1 MKATETNFLK
11 FLQGTKQFVVPIY
24 QRKYSW
30 TVSQCR
36 QLWNDIVR
44 AGSTE
49 EIRGHFV
56 GSVVYIEKRL
66 YQTSAVPQLL
76 LIDGQQRMTT
86 LTLLL
91 HALGKSIQNRKD
103 EGPFDT
109 TKKKIMNYYL
119 VNNEEED
126 DLFFKLVL
134 TEGDRETLFQVI
146 SEGELPKEYAQRVY
160 ENYMFF
166 LEQIEKS
173 KIDLNH
179 LYQGIA
185 KLIVVD
191 IALDRDYDDPQL
203 IFESLNS
210 TGLDLSQAD
219 LIRNYVLMKLE
230 PKEQTD
236 LYKKYWQPMEK
247 SFDNLTE
254 PSLFDRF
261 MRDYLTVKTGKIPN
275 IKNVYVTFKD
285 YILTQSDKE
294 MQEIVADLYMYSK
307 YFVKIAK
314 QVEDDMDINK
324 ALKDLGALKMDVI
337 NPMLM
342 EVYNDYE
349 NRMFSKE
356 DFISILR
363 IVESYLFRRAICGI
377 PTNSLNKT
385 FANLTKE
392 IDKNNYLESLK
403 AVLLLKDSYKRF
415 PDNEE
420 FIRELTVKD
429 VYNFR
434 NRNYLLRRLENQDR
448 KEIVD
453 IESYTIE
460 HIMPQNK
467 NLAPQ
472 WRVDLGEEWEE
483 VQKTFLH
490 TLGNLTLTRY
500 NSELS
505 DRPFLYKRDL
515 EGGFAD
521 SPLRLNRSLSKLEKW
536 DGDSIKERGKLLA
549 NEAVKVWEYPMVS
562 EEVLSKYKKADHK
575 HGTVVYTIDDHPHL
589 KGDMLNLFNEL
600 RKRICNLDSS
610 VREEFKKLYVAYK
623 VNVNF
628 VDIVPKKNSLC
639 LSINIPYAELH
650 DPKNLCTDVSD
661 VGRWGNGDV
670 ETHISSQ
677 EEIEDIMNLI
687 KQAFER
693 QIEE

>member
-30 TVSQCR
+30 TVQQCK
-36 QLWNDIVR
+36 QLWEDVVR
-44 AGSTE
+44 AGSNDD
-49 EIRGHFV
+49 IRGHFV

-66 YQTSAVPQLL
+66 YQISTVPQLL

-91 HALGKSIQNRKD
+91 HALGKSMEKS
-103 EGPFDT
+103 ELKFDT

-119 VNNEEED
+119 VNNEEDD
-126 DLFFKLVL
+126 DLYFKLSL
-134 TEGDRETLFQVI
+134 TEGDRETLFKII
-146 SEGELPKEYAQRVY
+146 SEGELPREYSQRVY
-160 ENYMFF
+160 ENYKFF
-166 LEQIEKS
+166 LEQIEKT
-173 KIDLNH
+173 KIDLNE
-179 LYQGIA
+179 LYKGIA

-191 IALDRDYDDPQL
+191 IALDRDHDDPQL

-219 LIRNYVLMKLE
+219 LIRNYVLMSLD

-236 LYKKYWQPMEK
+236 LYKNYWQPMEI
-247 SFDNLTE
+247 SFDNLTD

-261 MRDYLTVKTGKIPN
+261 MRDYLTVKMGKIPN
-275 IKNVYVTFKD
+275 IKNVYVTFKE
-285 YILTQSDKE
+285 YIFSQTDKSIH
-294 MQEIVADLYMYSK
+294 QIVADLYKYAK
-307 YFVKIAK
+307 YFIKIAK
-314 QVEDDMDINK
+314 QKEEDKEINK
-324 ALKDLGALKMDVI
+324 ALTDLGSLKMDVI
-337 NPMLM
+337 YPILL
-342 EVYNDYE
+342 EVYDDYE
-349 NRMFSKE
+349 NGLFSKD

-392 IDKNNYLESLK
+392 INKDSYLESVK
-403 AVLLLKDSYKRF
+403 AALLLKTSYKRF

-420 FIRELTVKD
+420 FMRELLVKD

-460 HIMPQNK
+460 HIMPQNN
-467 NLAPQ
+467 NLSSE
-472 WRVDLGEEWEE
+472 WRANLGEGWEE

-521 SPLRLNRSLSKLEKW
+521 SPLRLNRSLSKLEQW
-536 DGDSIKERGKLLA
+536 DSESIKNRGEILA
-549 NEAVKVWEYPMVS
+549 NEAIQVWKYPELS
-562 EEVLSKYKKADHK
+562 EDVLSKYRKQDSK
-575 HGTVVYTIDDHPHL
+575 HGSAVYTIEDHPHL
-589 KGDMLNLFNEL
+589 TGEMLQLFNEL
-600 RKRICNLDSS
+600 RKRICNLDTS
-610 VREEFKKLYVAYK
+610 VREEFKKLYIAYK
-623 VNVNF
+623 VDYNF
-628 VDIVPKKNSLC
+628 VDIIPKKTKLSLS
-639 LSINIPYAELH
+639 LVIPYPEIN
-650 DPKNLCTDVSD
+650 DPKNMCRDVTN
-661 VGRWGNGDV
+661 VGKWGNGDV
-670 ETHISSQ
+670 EVNISSIS
-677 EEIEDIMNLI
+677 EIDDAMHLI
-687 KQAFER
+687 RQAFER

>member
-30 TVSQCR
+30 TVNQCR

-44 AGSTE
+44 AGSNE

-91 HALGKSIQNRKD
+91 HALGKSIQKS
-103 EGPFDT
+103 EGTFDT

-126 DLFFKLVL
+126 DLFYKLVL
-134 TEGDRETLFQVI
+134 TEGDKETLFQVI
-146 SEGELPKEYAQRVY
+146 SEGELPKEYSLRVY

-166 LEQIEKS
+166 IEQIEKS
-173 KIDLNH
+173 KIDLNK

-236 LYKKYWQPMEK
+236 LYKNYWQPMEK

-254 PSLFDRF
+254 PTLFDRF
-261 MRDYLTVKTGKIPN
+261 MRDYLTVKMGKIPN

-285 YILTQSDKE
+285 YILSQQEKT
-294 MQEIVADLYMYSK
+294 MHEIVADLYKYAK
-307 YFVKIAK
+307 YFVKLSK
-314 QVEDDMDINK
+314 QVEEEKDINS
-324 ALKDLGALKMDVI
+324 ALKDVGALKMDVI
-337 NPMLM
+337 NPMLL
-342 EVYNDYE
+342 EVYDDYE
-349 NRMFSKE
+349 MGLIGTAEFVE
-356 DFISILR
+356 ILR
-363 IVESYLFRRAICGI
+363 TVESYLFRRAICGI

-385 FANLTKE
+385 FANLMKE
-392 IDKNNYLESLK
+392 IDKNQYIESLK
-403 AVLLLKDSYKRF
+403 ATLLLKDSYKRF

-420 FIRELTVKD
+420 FIRELMVKD

-460 HIMPQNK
+460 HVMPQNK
-467 NLAPQ
+467 NLLPE
-472 WRVDLGEEWEE
+472 WRTDLGEDWEE
-483 VQKTFLH
+483 IQKTLLH

-505 DRPFLYKRDL
+505 DRPFLHKRDL

-521 SPLRLNRSLSKLEKW
+521 SPLRLNRSLSKLNKW
-536 DGDSIKERGKLLA
+536 DSDSIKERAKLLA
-549 NEAVKVWEYPMVS
+549 NEATKVWGYPMLP
-562 EEVLSKYKKADHK
+562 EEVLSKYKEEDKK
-575 HGTVVYTIDDHPHL
+575 HGTVVYTLDDYPQL
-589 KGDMLNLFNEL
+589 TGEMLELFNEL

-610 VREEFKKLYVAYK
+610 VKEEFKKHYIAYK
-623 VNVNF
+623 VSTNF
-628 VDIVPKKNSLC
+628 VDVTVLKSKLIAYINVPFTE
-639 LSINIPYAELH
+639 II
-650 DPKNLCTDVSD
+650 DPKNLCRDVSKI
-661 VGRWGNGDV
+661 GRWGNGDSEATITSLAV
-670 ETHISSQ
+670 
-677 EEIEDIMNLI
+677 IEDVMDLI

-693 QIEE
+693 QMEE